1 MWQANT
7 ENFLKR
13 IQKTTMPST
22 FVYGSGL
29 NILGGGAV
37 RKKENSPQASL
48 SNTPFCQL
56 ALQVHELLAPLQA
69 GAYVCASMMTLAPQ
83 PNYNKILLTGAMA
96 PSMWNAFCLD
106 HEFTLAQ
113 MLQVILSHKSS

>member
-1 MWQANT
+1 MWQANR
-7 ENFLKR
+7 ENFFKENSEDYHVFYLCVWKGLKH
-13 IQKTTMPST
+13 
-22 FVYGSGL
+22 
-29 NILGGGAV
+29 LGGGV
-37 RKKENSPQASL
+37 VTKKEKSPQASL

-83 PNYNKILLTGAMA
+83 PDYNKILLTGAMA
-96 PSMWNAFCLD
+96 PSMLNAFCLD